1 MGQVW
6 WTGPIAETTGD
17 IGLEVA
23 VVISAV
29 LYFPCRILERRVYG
43 R

>member
-1 MGQVW
+1 MAQVW

-17 IGLEVA
+17 IGFEVA
-23 VVISAV
+23 FV
-29 LYFPCRILERRVYG
+29 LSGLLYVPLRWAEKKWTG